1 MPDGQPATTGVEE
14 DSVAVVLVVVDTS
27 EAEVQGPQAV
37 EEVSVGQDPAVVRVT
52 TTAEACVPRI
62 CVPGSFV
69 LRFIDRP
76 PLLRDRIAG

>member
-1 MPDGQPATTGVEE
+1 MPDGQLTTAAEEE
-14 DSVAVVLVVVDTS
+14 DLVVVVLVVVDTS
-27 EAEVQGPQAV
+27 GAEVQGPQAV

-62 CVPGSFV
+62 CAPRSFV

-76 PLLRDRIAG
+76 PLRDRIAG

>member
-14 DSVAVVLVVVDTS
+14 DSVAVVLVVAVDTS

-37 EEVSVGQDPAVVRVT
+37 EEVSVGQDPVVVRVT

-76 PLLRDRIAG
+76 PWRDRIAG

>member
-1 MPDGQPATTGVEE
+1 MV
-14 DSVAVVLVVVDTS
+14 VVLVVVDTS
-27 EAEVQGPQAV
+27 GAEVQGPQAV

-62 CVPGSFV
+62 CAPRSFV

-76 PLLRDRIAG
+76 PLRDRIAG

>member
-27 EAEVQGPQAV
+27 GAEVQGPQAV

-52 TTAEACVPRI
+52 TTAEACVLRI
-62 CVPGSFV
+62 CAPGSFV

-76 PLLRDRIAG
+76 PWRDQIAG